1 VRSLEGLYLT
11 RAIRMNDIMVDSDV
25 LRFMQGHRQA
35 PIEKLF

>member
-11 RAIRMNDIMVDSDV
+11 RAIRMSDVMVDEDV
-25 LRFMQGHRQA
+25 LRFMQGTRPA